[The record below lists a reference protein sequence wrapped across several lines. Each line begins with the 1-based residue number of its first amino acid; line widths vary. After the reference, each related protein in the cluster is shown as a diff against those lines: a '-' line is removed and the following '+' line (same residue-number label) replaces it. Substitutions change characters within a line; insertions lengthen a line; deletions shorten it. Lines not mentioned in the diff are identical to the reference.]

1 MGPLKQ
7 GADQVIPAAVSGFWI
22 LAWRH
27 LEGNF
32 HTEQKVGPGDIS
44 KRKVQWS
51 EEMPNA
57 EYYRLKARD
66 YYEKARQAETQ
77 KAAEKLRERG
87 RECAQMAVMIEMVEG
102 KPQDNSGGSN

>member
-1 MGPLKQ
+1 
-7 GADQVIPAAVSGFWI
+7 
-22 LAWRH
+22 
-27 LEGNF
+27 
-32 HTEQKVGPGDIS
+32 
-44 KRKVQWS
+44 
-51 EEMPNA
+51 MPNA